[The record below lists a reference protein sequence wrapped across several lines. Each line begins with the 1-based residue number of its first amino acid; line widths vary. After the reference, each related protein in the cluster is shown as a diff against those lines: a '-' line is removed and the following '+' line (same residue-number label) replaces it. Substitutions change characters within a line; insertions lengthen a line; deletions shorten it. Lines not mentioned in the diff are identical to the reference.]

1 MKPRAGQSHQRLGAT
16 RVFLCWAPITAR
28 APFPKRRVGFRT
40 DQASSPAQRTA
51 AALYAALGPR
61 HGRLRLRPKRRPQ
74 FRSAKGRRYAF
85 SMSHSDGVVMLAWA
99 QGFNLR
105 LGVDLERS
113 TRKVRPGLA
122 RKLPWNGQGLPYG
135 HLTANW
141 TALEAALKADGRG
154 LSGLGKVVA
163 TGNPWRLDRLAPGQ
177 GTLLLAP
184 LKKAPRGFRATL
196 ALGKTRA

>member
-1 MKPRAGQSHQRLGAT
+1 
-16 RVFLCWAPITAR
+16 
-28 APFPKRRVGFRT
+28 
-40 DQASSPAQRTA
+40 
-51 AALYAALGPR
+51 
-61 HGRLRLRPKRRPQ
+61 
-74 FRSAKGRRYAF
+74 
-85 SMSHSDGVVMLAWA
+85 MSHSDGVVMLAWA

-122 RKLPWNGQGLPYG
+122 RKLPWNRQGLPYG